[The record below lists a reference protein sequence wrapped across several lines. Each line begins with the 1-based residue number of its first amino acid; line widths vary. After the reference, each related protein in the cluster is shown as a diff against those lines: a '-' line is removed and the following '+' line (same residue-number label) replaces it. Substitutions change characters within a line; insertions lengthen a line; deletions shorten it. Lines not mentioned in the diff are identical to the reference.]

1 MNRLVIRSLYK
12 HKLKNCMKLGYV
24 PGSWND
30 DYLYH
35 DNVITQTKLRR
46 LYKKGMA
53 GAVIFNNIRYHYK
66 SMKDIQN
73 PLLINEYIDYG
84 FHTLKSLNIL
94 TRSNWYQ

>member
-53 GAVIFNNIRYHYK
+53 GAVILNNIRYHYK
-66 SMKDIQN
+66 SSKVYRLWVSYIE
-73 PLLINEYIDYG
+73 IIEY
-84 FHTLKSLNIL
+84 TN
-94 TRSNWYQ
+94 

>member
-66 SMKDIQN
+66 SSKVYRLWVSYIE
-73 PLLINEYIDYG
+73 IIEY
-84 FHTLKSLNIL
+84 TN
-94 TRSNWYQ
+94 